1 MKNTSFMRIKYLLL
15 FFFLFSL
22 TSISSL
28 YAQEE
33 FDEGIDF
40 DFDDEE
46 GIMWGDDEESNDD
59 TFDDFF
65 SDEDD
70 FFSDDEESF
79 DDLDEFLEEDEEIVE
94 EFETA
99 SNQQDVIEYGYEI
112 NLSSS
117 SPSYVNNT
125 LMNWNSFV
133 DFKIGFDTPFTLKLS
148 SITFRLGAEII
159 TYSFKNYLPV
169 GGKFSGLGFMGV
181 LTIPAGTSN
190 FTISGGL
197 LSSSPAFSVGQ
208 SFGIP
213 YGDNIVFKISSRA
226 NFLISPP
233 DNLKEYGAQASWL
246 EGAFTF
252 SYLIR

>member
-1 MKNTSFMRIKYLLL
+1 MRIILMKNTSFVRIKYLLL

-79 DDLDEFLEEDEEIVE
+79 DDLDEFLEEDEDKLLK
-94 EFETA
+94 
-99 SNQQDVIEYGYEI
+99 N
-112 NLSSS
+112 
-117 SPSYVNNT
+117 
-125 LMNWNSFV
+125 
-133 DFKIGFDTPFTLKLS
+133 LKLHQINKKS
-148 SITFRLGAEII
+148 
-159 TYSFKNYLPV
+159 
-169 GGKFSGLGFMGV
+169 
-181 LTIPAGTSN
+181 
-190 FTISGGL
+190 
-197 LSSSPAFSVGQ
+197 
-208 SFGIP
+208 
-213 YGDNIVFKISSRA
+213 
-226 NFLISPP
+226 
-233 DNLKEYGAQASWL
+233 
-246 EGAFTF
+246 
-252 SYLIR
+252 